1 MEDFNEKQLF
11 NYQKNTALIIVA
23 TLFDVQQY
31 CIHGCF
37 VFNNLKHMKQ
47 NLLKATIAISLSF
60 VLFACK
66 KKESGV
72 CYCHY
77 LSGDK
82 KEYDLSDLRRSE
94 QIDSCYVLDSYAEAF
109 AGDCDLK

>member
-1 MEDFNEKQLF
+1 MKKMIL
-11 NYQKNTALIIVA
+11 NYS
-23 TLFDVQQY
+23 F
-31 CIHGCF
+31 
-37 VFNNLKHMKQ
+37 
-47 NLLKATIAISLSF
+47 IAIAG
-60 VLFACK
+60 VLLFSSCK

-82 KEYDLSDLRRSE
+82 KEYNLSTLTRS
-94 QIDSCYVLDSYAEAF
+94 QQVDSCYVLDGYAEAF

>member
-1 MEDFNEKQLF
+1 
-11 NYQKNTALIIVA
+11 
-23 TLFDVQQY
+23 
-31 CIHGCF
+31 
-37 VFNNLKHMKQ
+37 MKQ
-47 NLLKATIAISLSF
+47 NFLKGLMALSLCAAFFS
-60 VLFACK
+60 CK
-66 KKESGV
+66 KKEPGV

>member
-1 MEDFNEKQLF
+1 MKMKS
-11 NYQKNTALIIVA
+11 QKIITAII
-23 TLFDVQQY
+23 
-31 CIHGCF
+31 
-37 VFNNLKHMKQ
+37 
-47 NLLKATIAISLSF
+47 LLAAILTGNS
-60 VLFACK
+60 CK

-82 KEYDLSDLRRSE
+82 KEFNLSSLTRSK
-94 QIDSCYVLDSYAEAF
+94 QQDSCYVLDGYAEAF